1 MRSTRCS
8 PARQHGNRDG
18 DNRDMPA
25 DRHPLRV
32 LEHALH
38 AGDHQ
43 LAHLIAA
50 KLFPGALRTLRALRQ
65 RLRI

>member
-1 MRSTRCS
+1 
-8 PARQHGNRDG
+8 
-18 DNRDMPA
+18 MPA

>member
-1 MRSTRCS
+1 
-8 PARQHGNRDG
+8 
-18 DNRDMPA
+18 MPA

-32 LEHALH
+32 LEHALR

-43 LAHLIAA
+43 LAQLIAA
-50 KLFPGALRTLRALRQ
+50 RLFPGAVRTLVALRE

>member
-1 MRSTRCS
+1 
-8 PARQHGNRDG
+8 
-18 DNRDMPA
+18 MPA

-32 LEHALH
+32 LEHALR

-43 LAHLIAA
+43 LAQLIAA
-50 KLFPGALRTLRALRQ
+50 TLFPGARRTLRALRE

>member
-1 MRSTRCS
+1 
-8 PARQHGNRDG
+8 
-18 DNRDMPA
+18 MPA

-32 LEHALH
+32 LEHALR

-43 LAHLIAA
+43 LAQLIAA
-50 KLFPGALRTLRALRQ
+50 KLFPGAVRTLVALRE